1 MTYPK
6 HSDNWNS
13 WFYYKQDNS
22 NKKTNEQMLL
32 ILETQK
38 EILASLNLVIDFLRT
53 GNMGGEEE

>member
-13 WFYYKQDNS
+13 WFYYKQDNT
-22 NKKTNEQMLL
+22 NKKTNEQMLA

-38 EILASLNLVIDFLRT
+38 KKY
-53 GNMGGEEE
+53 